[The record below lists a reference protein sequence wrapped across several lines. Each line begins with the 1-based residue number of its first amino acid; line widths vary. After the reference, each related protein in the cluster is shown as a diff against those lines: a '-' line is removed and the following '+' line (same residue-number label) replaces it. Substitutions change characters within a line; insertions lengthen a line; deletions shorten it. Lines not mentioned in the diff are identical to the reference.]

1 MNIVIPSNI
10 YSAIFALTF
19 NDELKTSVSS
29 KPSSLISKD
38 LESGSADIA
47 LIPSLDLINNRELFV
62 SSKFGISFDGY
73 LSNSY
78 LYFKPSQNDFKG
90 LLVQGDVS
98 SNEII
103 LSKIIFS
110 EMYDSQVEIKLDTEE
125 INMEENNY
133 LICGDDNFKNKFF
146 NKGLSFSDEVAELL
160 DFPYTHYLLASK
172 DKSLLEE
179 FTNTLENLDK
189 RIEDNIEKYLQ
200 TLNHKSVV
208 QTIIKENMNTVYYEL
223 TENETEGLNELLRLP
238 YFHGIMEEVVEI
250 KFV

>member
-10 YSAIFALTF
+10 YSAIFALTL

-38 LESGSADIA
+38 LETGSADIA

-78 LYFKPSQNDFKG
+78 LYFKPSQNDFKD

-110 EMYDSQVEIKLDTEE
+110 EMYDSQVEIKLDTTE

-189 RIEDNIEKYLQ
+189 RIEDNIDKDLQ

-208 QTIIKENMNTVYYEL
+208 QNIIKENMNTVYYEL

>member
-1 MNIVIPSNI
+1 MKIIIPSNI
-10 YSAIFALTF
+10 YSAIFALTL
-19 NDELKTSVSS
+19 NDEQKSTVIS
-29 KPSSLISKD
+29 KPSSLISKE
-38 LESGSADIA
+38 LETGHADIA
-47 LIPSLDLINNRELFV
+47 LIPSLDLINNREFFI
-62 SSKFGISFDGY
+62 SRKFGISFDGY

-78 LYFKPSQNDFKG
+78 LYFKPSQNDFKD

-98 SNEII
+98 ANEII

-110 EMYDSQVEIKLDTEE
+110 EMYDSQVDIKLDTADV
-125 INMEENNY
+125 NMDASNY
-133 LICGDDNFKNKFF
+133 LICGDDNFKNIFF

-179 FTNTLENLDK
+179 FTETLENLDK
-189 RIEDNIEKYLQ
+189 RIEDNIGKYLQ
-200 TLNHKSVV
+200 TLNHKSEV
-208 QTIIKENMNTVYYEL
+208 QDIIKENMNTVYYEL
-223 TENETEGLNELLRLP
+223 TDNETEGLNELLRLP